1 MARSKSSI
9 EVEEMSDETAKELI
23 NALREFADA
32 VIIASENIEKGL
44 IHFKSR

>member
-1 MARSKSSI
+1 
-9 EVEEMSDETAKELI
+9 MSEETAKELAR
-23 NALREFADA
+23 ALSELADA